1 MRSNNWLALSA
12 LIMMLSV
19 ALGALGAHGLESFVS
34 DKQMQTW
41 QTAVLY
47 HLVHGLALLGLSLVV
62 LAKPAFAF
70 RGIKTGLL
78 LGLILFSGSLYIWV
92 LTGWSWLV
100 FLTPIGGVIWLI
112 VWLSLAYQ
120 AWCLTRQQKQN

>member
-1 MRSNNWLALSA
+1 MHSNNWLALSA
-12 LIMMLSV
+12 LIMMLAV
-19 ALGALGAHGLESFVS
+19 ALGAMGAHGLESTIS

-47 HLVHGLALLGLSLVV
+47 HLVHGLALLGFGLVV
-62 LAKPAFAF
+62 LVKPDLGF

-78 LGLILFSGSLYIWV
+78 VGLILFSGSLYLWV

-120 AWCLTRQQKQN
+120 AWCLTRHQKQN